1 MFQQAK
7 AIMLTINQHDVD
19 ASSTWKSW
27 SFSSCRTRLEPKCRT
42 WTSHELKRRTVR
54 FFQHGKLGLPG
65 LVARGS
71 SPSPSVARRGRTNP
85 SVARLGFSNME
96 SQVSQR
102 LSHEAQA
109 KVSHVDVA
117 RTQVS
122 HGWVFPTWKAWSLRA
137 CCTKIKP
144 KPKCRTVRYRL
155 GESMLGSRFVQRG
168 KGLEEILSF
177 LLKNI

>member
-85 SVARLGFSNME
+85 SVARLG
-96 SQVSQR
+96 QVR
-102 LSHEAQA
+102 LGQ
-109 KVSHVDVA
+109 
-117 RTQVS
+117 
-122 HGWVFPTWKAWSLRA
+122 VFPTWKAWSLRA

-168 KGLEEILSF
+168 RGLEEIVSF